1 MLYELLITG
10 YAFVCIL
17 LILLILIQKGKGS
30 AGFGVF
36 GSSSQVLF
44 GGSGGQDI
52 FQKATWILGAL
63 FMLGSFALSIMK
75 TKQSQSLRYAKTIQ
89 QAFPAVQDPKPTS
102 DHKE

>member
-10 YAFVCIL
+10 YVFVCVL
-17 LILLILIQKGKGS
+17 LVFLILIQKGKGS

-52 FQKATWILGAL
+52 FQKATWTLGAL
-63 FMLGSFALSIMK
+63 FMLGSFTLSIMK
-75 TKQSQSLRYAKTIQ
+75 TKQSQSLSYAKTVQ
-89 QAFPAVQDPKPTS
+89 QAAPTSQPTS
-102 DHKE
+102 DLKE